1 MHTHPTITANGKRLH
16 RLAALLLALA
26 GLAERAAG
34 SPGPVCLLVV
44 WLIRPSEAAA
54 RDYVDKIAPGTAW
67 LPEPLWPVTGPAEA
81 LRLARSLRVLAA
93 ALTALADDGLATR
106 HGQPANRP
114 SAALLVDTI
123 MCPALAATVEP
134 LDSS

>member
-1 MHTHPTITANGKRLH
+1 MQLHQTIDENEKSLR
-16 RLAALLLALA
+16 RIAALLSALA
-26 GLAERAAG
+26 DLAELAAG
-34 SPGPVCLLVV
+34 RSGAVCLLVL

-81 LRLARSLRVLAA
+81 LRLASSLRVLAA

-114 SAALLVDTI
+114 SAALLVDTV
-123 MCPALAATVEP
+123 MCPALAAAVEP